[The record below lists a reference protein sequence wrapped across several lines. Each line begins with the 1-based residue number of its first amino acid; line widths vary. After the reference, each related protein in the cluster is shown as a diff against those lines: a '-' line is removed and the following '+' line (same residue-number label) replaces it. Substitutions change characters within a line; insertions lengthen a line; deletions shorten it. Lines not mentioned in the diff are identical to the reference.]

1 MAAAT
6 ARSSA
11 LVLYAHSLAAGLALV
26 EFQVPS
32 RNLFC
37 QSEIVTESPAAG
49 PRHRRRRF
57 SIRVA
62 GNDDYSHAGSTRK
75 RPEGGGISESGTQ
88 IFWKPPLLVECRAGE
103 SDGSRSSAHMR
114 ITKHKHSDSEP
125 DDRDTLDE
133 DSNVSDEEM
142 SSSAESGANSS
153 TESGASD
160 EVNMN
165 LKF

>member
-1 MAAAT
+1 M
-6 ARSSA
+6 
-11 LVLYAHSLAAGLALV
+11 V
-26 EFQVPS
+26 
-32 RNLFC
+32 
-37 QSEIVTESPAAG
+37 ESPSLV
-49 PRHRRRRF
+49 HRSF
-57 SIRVA
+57 
-62 GNDDYSHAGSTRK
+62 GSHAGSSAGPGSPAAARL
-75 RPEGGGISESGTQ
+75 SGQ
-88 IFWKPPLLVECRAGE
+88 V
-103 SDGSRSSAHMR
+103 HMR